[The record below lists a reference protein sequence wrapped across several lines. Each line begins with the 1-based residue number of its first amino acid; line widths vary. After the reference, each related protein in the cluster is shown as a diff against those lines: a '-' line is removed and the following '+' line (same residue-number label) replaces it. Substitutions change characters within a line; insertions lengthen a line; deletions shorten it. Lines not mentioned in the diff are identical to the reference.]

1 MKMQTRVRLGVSA
14 ILFVLLPRGCGALQ
28 LHSPAQHKTAST
40 AGTHASAAPTDTTLI
55 NPGKS
60 VGALRLGDTRERV
73 LEIFPFKLHMDE
85 EYSYKDPCPITEIHW
100 LDRELDADG
109 VFVYLENGRVFQ
121 IEAATPRYRTA
132 EGITIHSSPTK
143 VQWHYA
149 HLRAYVL
156 RNSGADIVGGRD
168 LIYWVER
175 QQGIAFELY
184 YDRAARKRLVHEVIV
199 FQPGTEFQPDGCLRP
214 PQEWLELEPFSLEP
228 PSTTTKRQPRLVP
241 KR

>member
-28 LHSPAQHKTAST
+28 LQSPAQHKTAST

-100 LDRELDADG
+100 LDREVDADG

-175 QQGIAFELY
+175 QQGIAFETVL
-184 YDRAARKRLVHEVIV
+184 RSC
-199 FQPGTEFQPDGCLRP
+199 GTKATRSRGYCVSAGHRVPAGRMLA
-214 PQEWLELEPFSLEP
+214 
-228 PSTTTKRQPRLVP
+228 PSTGMARARTLFIGAAEHHDKTPT
-241 KR
+241 